1 MASSSSNINSIFLSK
16 AVPAD
21 PLAFM
26 PPNLAFQVKISE
38 LVIASSL
45 AVCFSIDNIRL
56 VKLGADQMWLRF

>member
-1 MASSSSNINSIFLSK
+1 MAGSSSNISSILLSK
-16 AVPAD
+16 AVPD

-26 PPNLAFQVKISE
+26 PPYLAFQIKISE

-45 AVCFSIDNIRL
+45 AVCFSIDYIRL